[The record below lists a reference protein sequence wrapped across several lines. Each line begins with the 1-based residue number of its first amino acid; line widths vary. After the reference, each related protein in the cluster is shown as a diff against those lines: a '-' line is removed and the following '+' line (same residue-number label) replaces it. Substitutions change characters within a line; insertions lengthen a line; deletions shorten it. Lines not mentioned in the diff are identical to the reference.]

1 MKQFNKI
8 NERTI
13 EAVVGGAVVEMG
25 PKAVLKYNDDMLT
38 LFFMDKVF
46 SYPNDAFAIKQINSE
61 IGKYFYEKDAYVL
74 DLPTR
79 YEVYDGPKE
88 YEEAKNKM
96 AMDYLDDLFIGFN
109 NIFDSKEWDEEYAEV
124 SVRLS
129 MFNDNESMLIK
140 YYADEDKMS
149 LTDDYGNEVVV
160 DYDVEDEDY
169 YLFQEVFLEGYKE
182 LMALTVAYIVDNIN
196 HIK

>member
-1 MKQFNKI
+1 MINFNKI

-13 EAVVGGAVVEMG
+13 EAVVGGAVVEIG
-25 PKAVLKYNDDMLT
+25 PKAVVKGDNDIIT

-46 SYPNDAFAIKQINSE
+46 SYPNDTFVVKNINSE
-61 IGKYFYEKDAYVL
+61 IGKYFYDKDAYVL
-74 DLPTR
+74 DLPTK

-88 YEEAKNKM
+88 YEDAKNEM
-96 AMDYLDDLFIGFN
+96 AMRYVYNIVTERDLFEDADWN
-109 NIFDSKEWDEEYAEV
+109 EEYAEV

-140 YYADEDKMS
+140 YYADDDKMT

-160 DYDVEDEDY
+160 SYNVEDEDY
-169 YLFQEVFLEGYKE
+169 YLFQEVFFEGYKE
-182 LMALTVAYIVDNIN
+182 LMALTVAYIIDNN
-196 HIK
+196 K

>member
-25 PKAVLKYNDDMLT
+25 PKAVVKCSDDMII
-38 LFFMDKVF
+38 LFFMDKVY
-46 SYPNDAFAIKQINSE
+46 SYPNDVFAIKQINSE
-61 IGKYFYEKDAYVL
+61 IGRYFYEKDAYVL

-79 YEVYDGPKE
+79 YEVYDDPKE
-88 YEEAKNKM
+88 YEDAKNEM
-96 AMDYLDDLFIGFN
+96 AMRYVYNIVTERDLFEDADWN
-109 NIFDSKEWDEEYAEV
+109 EEYAEV

-140 YYADEDKMS
+140 YYADEDKMT
-149 LTDDYGNEVVV
+149 LADDYGNEVVV
-160 DYDVEDEDY
+160 AYDVEDEDY

-182 LMALTVAYIVDNIN
+182 LLALTVAYIVDNN
-196 HIK
+196 

>member
-25 PKAVLKYNDDMLT
+25 PKAVVKCSDDMII

-74 DLPTR
+74 DMPTR
-79 YEVYDGPKE
+79 FEVYDDPKE
-88 YEEAKNKM
+88 YEEAKNEM
-96 AMDYLDDLFIGFN
+96 AMRYVYNIVTERDLFEDADWN
-109 NIFDSKEWDEEYAEV
+109 EEYAEV

-149 LTDDYGNEVVV
+149 MTDDYGNEIVV

-169 YLFQEVFLEGYKE
+169 YLFQEVFLEGYKV
-182 LMALTVAYIVDNIN
+182 LMALTVAYIVDNN
-196 HIK
+196 

>member
-1 MKQFNKI
+1 MKNYIKI

-13 EAVVGGAVVEMG
+13 EVVVGGAVVEMG
-25 PKAVLKYNDDMLT
+25 PKAMLKYNDNMLT

-61 IGKYFYEKDAYVL
+61 IGKYFYDKDAYVL

-79 YEVYDGPKE
+79 YEVYDDPKE
-88 YEEAKNKM
+88 YEDAKNEM
-96 AMDYLDDLFIGFN
+96 AMRYVYNIVTERDLFEDADWN
-109 NIFDSKEWDEEYAEV
+109 EEYAEV

-169 YLFQEVFLEGYKE
+169 YLFQEVFLEGYKV
-182 LMALTVAYIVDNIN
+182 LMALTVAYIVDNN
-196 HIK
+196 

>member
-1 MKQFNKI
+1 MKRFDKI

-13 EAVVGGAVVEMG
+13 EAVVGGAVVEIG
-25 PKAVLKYNDDMLT
+25 PKAVVKCSDDMII
-38 LFFMDKVF
+38 LFFMDKVY
-46 SYPNDAFAIKQINSE
+46 SYPNDTFAIKQINSE

-79 YEVYDGPKE
+79 YEVYDDPKE
-88 YEEAKNKM
+88 YEDAKNEM
-96 AMDYLDDLFIGFN
+96 AMRYVYNIVTERDLFEDADWN
-109 NIFDSKEWDEEYAEV
+109 EEYAEV

-140 YYADEDKMS
+140 YYADEDKIS

-169 YLFQEVFLEGYKE
+169 YLFQEVFLEGYKV
-182 LMALTVAYIVDNIN
+182 LMALTVAYIIDNN
-196 HIK
+196 

>member
-13 EAVVGGAVVEMG
+13 EAVVGGAVVEIG
-25 PKAVLKYNDDMLT
+25 PKAVVKCSDDMII
-38 LFFMDKVF
+38 LFFMDKMF

-74 DLPTR
+74 DMPTR
-79 YEVYDGPKE
+79 FEVYDGPKE
-88 YEEAKNKM
+88 YEDAKNEM
-96 AMDYLDDLFIGFN
+96 AMRYVYNIVTERDLFE
-109 NIFDSKEWDEEYAEV
+109 DADWDEENAEV

-140 YYADEDKMS
+140 YYADEDKMT
-149 LTDDYGNEVVV
+149 LADDYGNEVVV

-169 YLFQEVFLEGYKE
+169 YLFQEVFLEGYKV
-182 LMALTVAYIVDNIN
+182 LMALTVAYIIDNN
-196 HIK
+196 

>member
-1 MKQFNKI
+1 MKRFDKI

-25 PKAVLKYNDDMLT
+25 PKAVVKCSDDMII
-38 LFFMDKVF
+38 LFFMDKVY
-46 SYPNDAFAIKQINSE
+46 SYPNDTFAIKQINSE

-79 YEVYDGPKE
+79 YEVYDDPKE
-88 YEEAKNKM
+88 YEDAKNEM
-96 AMDYLDDLFIGFN
+96 AMRYVYNIVTERDLFEDADWN
-109 NIFDSKEWDEEYAEV
+109 EEYAEV

-140 YYADEDKMS
+140 YYADEDKIS

-169 YLFQEVFLEGYKE
+169 YLFQEVFLEGYKV
-182 LMALTVAYIVDNIN
+182 LMALTVAYIIDNN
-196 HIK
+196 

>member
-1 MKQFNKI
+1 MINFNKI

-13 EAVVGGAVVEMG
+13 EAVVGGAVVEIG
-25 PKAVLKYNDDMLT
+25 PKAVVKGDNDMIT

-46 SYPNDAFAIKQINSE
+46 SYPNDTFAVKNINGE
-61 IGKYFYEKDAYVL
+61 IGKYFYDKDAYVL

-79 YEVYDGPKE
+79 YEIYDGPKE
-88 YEEAKNKM
+88 YEDAKNEM
-96 AMDYLDDLFIGFN
+96 AMRYVYNIVTERDLFEDADWN
-109 NIFDSKEWDEEYAEV
+109 EEYAEV

-140 YYADEDKMS
+140 YDADDDEIT

-160 DYDVEDEDY
+160 SYNVEDEDY
-169 YLFQEVFLEGYKE
+169 YLFQEVFFEGYKE
-182 LMALTVAYIVDNIN
+182 LMALTVAYIIDNNI
-196 HIK
+196 

>member
-1 MKQFNKI
+1 MKNYIKI

-79 YEVYDGPKE
+79 YEVYDDPKE
-88 YEEAKNKM
+88 YEDAKNEM
-96 AMDYLDDLFIGFN
+96 AMRYVYNIVTERDLFEDADWN
-109 NIFDSKEWDEEYAEV
+109 EEYAEV

-140 YYADEDKMS
+140 YYADEDKIS
-149 LTDDYGNEVVV
+149 LTDDYGNEIVVS
-160 DYDVEDEDY
+160 YDVEDEDY
-169 YLFQEVFLEGYKE
+169 YLFQEVFLEGYKV
-182 LMALTVAYIVDNIN
+182 LMALTVAYIIDNN
-196 HIK
+196 

>member
-1 MKQFNKI
+1 MKKFNKI

-61 IGKYFYEKDAYVL
+61 IGRYFYEKDAYVL

-79 YEVYDGPKE
+79 YEVYDDPKE
-88 YEEAKNKM
+88 YEEAKNEM
-96 AMDYLDDLFIGFN
+96 AMRYIYNIVTERDLFEDADWN
-109 NIFDSKEWDEEYAEV
+109 EEYAEV

-140 YYADEDKMS
+140 YYADEDKIS

-160 DYDVEDEDY
+160 DYAVEDEDY
-169 YLFQEVFLEGYKE
+169 YLFQEVFLEGYKV
-182 LMALTVAYIVDNIN
+182 LMALTVAYIVDNN
-196 HIK
+196 

>member
-13 EAVVGGAVVEMG
+13 EAVVGGAVVEIG
-25 PKAVLKYNDDMLT
+25 PKAVVKCSDDIIT
-38 LFFMDKVF
+38 LFFMDKEY
-46 SYPNDAFAIKQINSE
+46 SYPNDTFAVKNINGE

-79 YEVYDGPKE
+79 FEVYDGPKE
-88 YEEAKNKM
+88 YEDAKNEM
-96 AMDYLDDLFIGFN
+96 AMRYVYNIVTERDLFEDADWN
-109 NIFDSKEWDEEYAEV
+109 EEYAEV

-140 YYADEDKMS
+140 YYADEDKIS
-149 LTDDYGNEVVV
+149 LTDDYGNEIVVS
-160 DYDVEDEDY
+160 YDVEDEDY
-169 YLFQEVFLEGYKE
+169 YLFQEVFLEGYKV
-182 LMALTVAYIVDNIN
+182 LMALTVAYIVDNN
-196 HIK
+196 

>member
-1 MKQFNKI
+1 MKQFDKI

-38 LFFMDKVF
+38 LFFMNKVF

-79 YEVYDGPKE
+79 FEVYDVPKE
-88 YEEAKNKM
+88 YEDAKNEM
-96 AMDYLDDLFIGFN
+96 VMQYVYNIVTERDLFE
-109 NIFDSKEWDEEYAEV
+109 DADWDEENAEV

-169 YLFQEVFLEGYKE
+169 YLFQEVFIEGYKE
-182 LMALTVAYIVDNIN
+182 LMALTVAYIVDNN
-196 HIK
+196 

>member
-1 MKQFNKI
+1 MTNYIKI

-13 EAVVGGAVVEMG
+13 EAVVGGAVVEIG

-61 IGKYFYEKDAYVL
+61 IGKYFYDKDAYVL

-88 YEEAKNKM
+88 YEDAKNEM
-96 AMDYLDDLFIGFN
+96 AMRYVYNIVTERDLFEDADWN
-109 NIFDSKEWDEEYAEV
+109 EECAEV
-124 SVRLS
+124 SVGLT
-129 MFNDNESMLIK
+129 MFSDNDSMLIK
-140 YYADEDKMS
+140 YYADEDKMT
-149 LTDDYGNEVVV
+149 LADDYGNEVVV
-160 DYDVEDEDY
+160 AYDVEDEDY

-182 LMALTVAYIVDNIN
+182 LMALTVAYIVDNN
-196 HIK
+196 

>member
-1 MKQFNKI
+1 
-8 NERTI
+8 
-13 EAVVGGAVVEMG
+13 MG
-25 PKAVLKYNDDMLT
+25 PKAVVKCSDDMII
-38 LFFMDKVF
+38 LFFMDKVY

-61 IGKYFYEKDAYVL
+61 IGKYFYDKDAYVL

-88 YEEAKNKM
+88 YEDAKNEM
-96 AMDYLDDLFIGFN
+96 AMRYVYNIVTERDLFE
-109 NIFDSKEWDEEYAEV
+109 DADWDEENAEV

-140 YYADEDKMS
+140 YYADEDKMT
-149 LTDDYGNEVVV
+149 LADDYGNEVVV
-160 DYDVEDEDY
+160 AYDVEDEDY

-182 LMALTVAYIVDNIN
+182 LMALTVAYIVDNN
-196 HIK
+196 

>member
-13 EAVVGGAVVEMG
+13 EAVVGGAVVEIG
-25 PKAVLKYNDDMLT
+25 PKAVVKCSDDMII
-38 LFFMDKVF
+38 LFFMDKVY

-74 DLPTR
+74 DMPTR
-79 YEVYDGPKE
+79 FEVYDDPKE
-88 YEEAKNKM
+88 YEDAKNEM
-96 AMDYLDDLFIGFN
+96 AMRYVYN
-109 NIFDSKEWDEEYAEV
+109 
-124 SVRLS
+124 
-129 MFNDNESMLIK
+129 MLIR

-149 LTDDYGNEVVV
+149 LTNDYGNEVVV
-160 DYDVEDEDY
+160 AYDVEDEDY

-182 LMALTVAYIVDNIN
+182 LLALTVAYIVDNN
-196 HIK
+196 

>member
-1 MKQFNKI
+1 MRTYNKI

-46 SYPNDAFAIKQINSE
+46 SYPNDTFAIKQINSE
-61 IGKYFYEKDAYVL
+61 IGKYFYDKDAYVL
-74 DLPTR
+74 DMPTR

-88 YEEAKNKM
+88 YEDAKNEM
-96 AMDYLDDLFIGFN
+96 AMRYVYNIVTERGLFE
-109 NIFDSKEWDEEYAEV
+109 DAEWDEENAEV

-129 MFNDNESMLIK
+129 IFNEYESMRIMYDVHRDRMTL
-140 YYADEDKMS
+140 A
-149 LTDDYGNEVVV
+149 DDYGNVVMV
-160 DYDVEDEDY
+160 SYDVEDEDF
-169 YLFQEVFLEGYKE
+169 YLFQEVFFEGYKE
-182 LMALTVAYIVDNIN
+182 LMALTVAYIVDNN
-196 HIK
+196 

>member
-25 PKAVLKYNDDMLT
+25 PKVVLKYNDDMLT

-61 IGKYFYEKDAYVL
+61 IGKYFYDKDAYVL
-74 DLPTR
+74 DLPSR
-79 YEVYDGPKE
+79 FEVYDGPKE
-88 YEEAKNKM
+88 YEDAKNEM
-96 AMDYLDDLFIGFN
+96 AMRYVYNIVTERDLFKDADWN
-109 NIFDSKEWDEEYAEV
+109 EEYAEV
-124 SVRLS
+124 TVRLS

-140 YYADEDKMS
+140 YYADEDKMT
-149 LTDDYGNEVVV
+149 LADDYGNEIVVS
-160 DYDVEDEDY
+160 YDVEDEDY

-182 LMALTVAYIVDNIN
+182 LMALTVAYIVDNN
-196 HIK
+196 

>member
-79 YEVYDGPKE
+79 FEVYDDPKE
-88 YEEAKNKM
+88 YEDAKNEM
-96 AMDYLDDLFIGFN
+96 AMRYVYNIVTERDLFEDADWN
-109 NIFDSKEWDEEYAEV
+109 EEYAEV

-140 YYADEDKMS
+140 YNADEDKMS

-169 YLFQEVFLEGYKE
+169 YLFQEVFLEGYKV
-182 LMALTVAYIVDNIN
+182 LMALTVAYIVDNN
-196 HIK
+196 

>member
-1 MKQFNKI
+1 MKRFDKI

-13 EAVVGGAVVEMG
+13 EAVVGGAVVEIG
-25 PKAVLKYNDDMLT
+25 PKAVVKCSDDIIT
-38 LFFMDKVF
+38 LFFMDKEYT
-46 SYPNDAFAIKQINSE
+46 YPNDTFAVKNINGE
-61 IGKYFYEKDAYVL
+61 IGKYYYEKDAYVL

-88 YEEAKNKM
+88 YEDAKNEM
-96 AMDYLDDLFIGFN
+96 AMRYVY
-109 NIFDSKEWDEEYAEV
+109 NIVTERDFFESADWNEEYAEV
-124 SVRLS
+124 SVVLS
-129 MFNDNESMLIK
+129 MFNDTESMLIR

-160 DYDVEDEDY
+160 SYDVEDEDY

-182 LMALTVAYIVDNIN
+182 LMALTVAYIVDNN
-196 HIK
+196 

>member
-1 MKQFNKI
+1 MKNYIKI

-25 PKAVLKYNDDMLT
+25 PKAMLKYNDNMLT

-79 YEVYDGPKE
+79 YEVYDDPKE
-88 YEEAKNKM
+88 YEDAKNEM
-96 AMDYLDDLFIGFN
+96 AMRYVYNIVTERDLFEDADWN
-109 NIFDSKEWDEEYAEV
+109 EEYAEV

-169 YLFQEVFLEGYKE
+169 YLFQEVFLEGYKV
-182 LMALTVAYIVDNIN
+182 LMALTVAYIVDNN
-196 HIK
+196 

>member
-61 IGKYFYEKDAYVL
+61 IGKYFFDKDAYVL
-74 DLPTR
+74 DMPTR
-79 YEVYDGPKE
+79 LEVYDDPKE
-88 YEEAKNKM
+88 YEDAKNEM
-96 AMDYLDDLFIGFN
+96 AMRYVYNIVTERDLFEDADWN
-109 NIFDSKEWDEEYAEV
+109 EEYAEV
-124 SVRLS
+124 SVRMA

-140 YYADEDKMS
+140 YYADEDKMT
-149 LTDDYGNEVVV
+149 LADDYGNEVVV
-160 DYDVEDEDY
+160 AYDVEDEDY
-169 YLFQEVFLEGYKE
+169 YLFQEVFLEGYKV
-182 LMALTVAYIVDNIN
+182 LMALTVAYIVDNN
-196 HIK
+196 

>member
-13 EAVVGGAVVEMG
+13 EAVVGGAVVEIG
-25 PKAVLKYNDDMLT
+25 PKAVVKCSDDMII
-38 LFFMDKVF
+38 LFFMDKEY
-46 SYPNDAFAIKQINSE
+46 SYPNDTFAVKNINGE

-74 DLPTR
+74 DLPTMF
-79 YEVYDGPKE
+79 EVYDGPKE
-88 YEEAKNKM
+88 YEDAKNEM
-96 AMDYLDDLFIGFN
+96 AMRYVYNIVTERDLFEDADWN
-109 NIFDSKEWDEEYAEV
+109 EEYAEV

-160 DYDVEDEDY
+160 DYAVEDENY
-169 YLFQEVFLEGYKE
+169 YLFQEVFLEGYKV
-182 LMALTVAYIVDNIN
+182 LMALTVAYIVDNN
-196 HIK
+196 

>member
-1 MKQFNKI
+1 MKQFVKI

-79 YEVYDGPKE
+79 YEVYDDPKE
-88 YEEAKNKM
+88 YEDAKNEM
-96 AMDYLDDLFIGFN
+96 AMRYVYNIVTKRDLFEDADWN
-109 NIFDSKEWDEEYAEV
+109 EEYAEV

-182 LMALTVAYIVDNIN
+182 LMALTVAYIIDNN
-196 HIK
+196 

>member
-13 EAVVGGAVVEMG
+13 EAVVGGAVVEIG
-25 PKAVLKYNDDMLT
+25 PKAVVKCSDDNIT
-38 LFFMDKVF
+38 LFFMDKEY
-46 SYPNDAFAIKQINSE
+46 SYPNDTFAVKNINGE

-79 YEVYDGPKE
+79 YEVYDDPKE
-88 YEEAKNKM
+88 YEDAKNEM
-96 AMDYLDDLFIGFN
+96 AMRYVYNIVTERDLFEDADWN
-109 NIFDSKEWDEEYAEV
+109 EEYAEV

-149 LTDDYGNEVVV
+149 LTDDYGNEIVVS
-160 DYDVEDEDY
+160 YDVEDEDY
-169 YLFQEVFLEGYKE
+169 YLFQEVFLEGYKV
-182 LMALTVAYIVDNIN
+182 LMALTVAYIVDNN
-196 HIK
+196 

>member
-1 MKQFNKI
+1 MKKYNKI

-46 SYPNDAFAIKQINSE
+46 SYPNDAFAIKQINGE
-61 IGKYFYEKDAYVL
+61 IGKYFYDKDAYVL
-74 DLPTR
+74 EMPTR
-79 YEVYDGPKE
+79 VEVYDGPKE
-88 YEEAKNKM
+88 YEDAKNEM
-96 AMDYLDDLFIGFN
+96 AMRYVYNIVTERDLFEDADWN
-109 NIFDSKEWDEEYAEV
+109 EEYAEV

-140 YYADEDKMS
+140 YYADEDKIS
-149 LTDDYGNEVVV
+149 LTDDYGNEIVVS
-160 DYDVEDEDY
+160 YDVEDEDY
-169 YLFQEVFLEGYKE
+169 YLFQEVFFEGCKE
-182 LMALTVAYIVDNIN
+182 LMALTVAYLIDNI
-196 HIK
+196 K

>member
-1 MKQFNKI
+1 MRTFNKI

-79 YEVYDGPKE
+79 YEVYDDPKE
-88 YEEAKNKM
+88 YEDAKNEM
-96 AMDYLDDLFIGFN
+96 AMRYVYNIVTERDLFE
-109 NIFDSKEWDEEYAEV
+109 DADWDEENAEV
-124 SVRLS
+124 SVRMA
-129 MFNDNESMLIK
+129 MFNDNESMLIR

-149 LTDDYGNEVVV
+149 LVDDYGNEVVV
-160 DYDVEDEDY
+160 SYDVEDEDY
-169 YLFQEVFLEGYKE
+169 YLFQEVFLEGYKV
-182 LMALTVAYIVDNIN
+182 LMALTVAYIIDNN
-196 HIK
+196 